1 MTTET
6 IAILAN
12 RGQIAS
18 GDFNLAETLRY
29 EVVPEFFGEL
39 PEAVW
44 RRRYNTLTVTQGD
57 RGATTPYDL
66 GDDFYSMVAIWVPY
80 ADGTLTHHGIAFIG
94 EDPAAIAAAEAS
106 STQGSVGGYYIVPRA
121 SDQEFKGLKFSI
133 PPDRSF
139 SAPYSYIA
147 YPYFG
152 NAAQAVEM
160 NQWIPEPLQHGL
172 IHLLR
177 AKIYLDRYGEGDQ
190 RAAGAMNQY
199 ERVLARVREKY
210 ALSRRSHSVYV
221 S

>member
-1 MTTET
+1 
-6 IAILAN
+6 
-12 RGQIAS
+12 
-18 GDFNLAETLRY
+18 
-29 EVVPEFFGEL
+29 
-39 PEAVW
+39 
-44 RRRYNTLTVTQGD
+44 
-57 RGATTPYDL
+57 
-66 GDDFYSMVAIWVPY
+66 
-80 ADGTLTHHGIAFIG
+80 
-94 EDPAAIAAAEAS
+94 
-106 STQGSVGGYYIVPRA
+106 VPRA
-121 SDQEFKGLKFSI
+121 SDQEWKGLKFSI

-199 ERVLARVREKY
+199 QSVIARVREKY